1 MSLWLAT
8 VSAMMKPTILNA
20 TMMEG
25 IVVLILG
32 VIIALN
38 AIVLL
43 EVKLHHL
50 DTPNIMKT
58 SLTQFGWYKFP
69 LDRQFKSIFYT
80 LIWIL
85 HMSLHAGK
93 KLNKD

>member
-1 MSLWLAT
+1 M
-8 VSAMMKPTILNA
+8 VFAMMKPTMLNA

>member
-1 MSLWLAT
+1 
-8 VSAMMKPTILNA
+8 MKPTMPSA
-20 TMMEG
+20 TLMEW
-25 IVVLILG
+25 IVALILG
-32 VIIALN
+32 AIIALN
-38 AIVLL
+38 ATVLL
-43 EVKLHHL
+43 VVKLHHL

-58 SLTQFGWYKFP
+58 SLSQFGWYKFP